1 MVWNRVTAS
10 DPTHI
15 WIHEGMQVYSEAIYF
30 EDKFDSYEVGVHY
43 LNTLKNRIVN
53 EIPIVGRENENHWAL
68 HGDTYMK
75 GAWIMHTLRSLIDN
89 DKIWFEILYEFM
101 TENAKNFANTN
112 DFFKKVYDKTGEDYW
127 YFAQQYFYSP
137 NRQTRILS
145 N

>member
-1 MVWNRVTAS
+1 
-10 DPTHI
+10 
-15 WIHEGMQVYSEAIYF
+15 
-30 EDKFDSYEVGVHY
+30 
-43 LNTLKNRIVN
+43 
-53 EIPIVGRENENHWAL
+53 
-68 HGDTYMK
+68 MK

-137 NRQTRILS
+137 NQPKLEYYQTDNRFYFRWSDVNDNFIMPIDLLINGKELRVNPNREFQFLEIS
-145 N
+145 KHAQVEIMDWKFYVEPVQMN